1 MNRLEIELL
10 VKPQTLSARRTLLGE
25 QRLSMVSPREL
36 ALPVGIRPQ
45 AHSRMVFLLCFLEV
59 LLHNLVYDVHRFV
72 RARHGSHSLQVPL
85 AVVGWCIGYDWLR
98 RVGALVV
105 QHLLLLL
112 EAGVLALFMA
122 SNIVTYAVEA
132 QALGTAVLPEDLR
145 RYLRY
150 LLVEI
155 VQIVLLEDDVDSR
168 VHGLEQL
175 RIGLSALS
183 LMQSLQVPQSIF
195 NRLDLP
201 LVVHQQLRLSWQVQM
216 SVLVQLWL
224 GLISILLAQVIL
236 VDLVQLSHDTMCHFE
251 RRIGRLLSQLDVLR
265 LPLCVWL
272 LMRLDK
278 GATCP
283 APVQVHRQKR
293 NQLVQEDVSTCEVP
307 NQHGLLEWIKHHS
320 LWDDQLVHNA
330 CVHIRFL
337 HLLLDDGLVRLLHVD
352 SLIDLIDLRRDGEVP
367 LLQVA

>member
-1 MNRLEIELL
+1 
-10 VKPQTLSARRTLLGE
+10 
-25 QRLSMVSPREL
+25 MVSPREF

-85 AVVGWCIGYDWLR
+85 AVVGWRIGYDWLR
-98 RVGALVV
+98 RVGTLVV

-112 EAGVLALFMA
+112 EAGVLALFVA
-122 SNIVTYAVEA
+122 SNIITYAVEA

-175 RIGLSALS
+175 RVGLSTLG

-224 GLISILLAQVIL
+224 GLISILLAQVVL
-236 VDLVQLSHDTMCHFE
+236 VDLAQLSHDTVCHFE
-251 RRIGRLLSQLDVLR
+251 RCISRLLSQLDVLR

-278 GATCP
+278 GTTCP
-283 APVQVHRQKR
+283 APVQIH
-293 NQLVQEDVSTCEVP
+293 
-307 NQHGLLEWIKHHS
+307 
-320 LWDDQLVHNA
+320 
-330 CVHIRFL
+330 
-337 HLLLDDGLVRLLHVD
+337 
-352 SLIDLIDLRRDGEVP
+352 
-367 LLQVA
+367 

>member
-10 VKPQTLSARRTLLGE
+10 VKPQTLSARRALLGE

-132 QALGTAVLPEDLR
+132 
-145 RYLRY
+145 
-150 LLVEI
+150 
-155 VQIVLLEDDVDSR
+155 
-168 VHGLEQL
+168 
-175 RIGLSALS
+175 
-183 LMQSLQVPQSIF
+183 
-195 NRLDLP
+195 
-201 LVVHQQLRLSWQVQM
+201 
-216 SVLVQLWL
+216 
-224 GLISILLAQVIL
+224 
-236 VDLVQLSHDTMCHFE
+236 
-251 RRIGRLLSQLDVLR
+251 
-265 LPLCVWL
+265 
-272 LMRLDK
+272 
-278 GATCP
+278 
-283 APVQVHRQKR
+283 
-293 NQLVQEDVSTCEVP
+293 
-307 NQHGLLEWIKHHS
+307 
-320 LWDDQLVHNA
+320 
-330 CVHIRFL
+330 
-337 HLLLDDGLVRLLHVD
+337 
-352 SLIDLIDLRRDGEVP
+352 
-367 LLQVA
+367 